1 MSTLPPADNAV
12 ISEVA
17 PDTFVDSSGQQ
28 LTDRQVRGVVTPH
41 VFAVAPELIGQP
53 LARPARRGVAI
64 LIDGF
69 FIAALTSGSLIFL
82 LPMLAYLA
90 WSRWQVGKTG
100 QVAILACTALV
111 LFTSNNWTA
120 SLPSD
125 TTIKRITD
133 STAVSANALRLSQ
146 ADCDASC
153 AQAQLQA
160 VIQQLQKTQL
170 SIAERE
176 EMLSDL
182 LDISQLSA
190 SEKASVMTE
199 AITSLKVGA
208 TVEQM
213 SATVQGSTSSPEP
226 AASITG
232 ASLWQRLQESDHSV
246 LKWVQ
251 GILADL
257 GIGFG
262 WAIGYFTL
270 FIAWNNGQTIGK
282 KLCGIRVVQL
292 DNKPISLW
300 GAFSRQGGYSA
311 GFATGLLGFLQIY
324 WDPNRQ
330 AIQDKLAD
338 TLVLRIKS

>member
-1 MSTLPPADNAV
+1 MSTQPPADNTA

-17 PDTFVDSSGQQ
+17 PDIFVDNNGRQ
-28 LTDRQVRGVVTPH
+28 LTDHQVRGVVTPH

-90 WSRWQVGKTG
+90 WSRWLAAKTG
-100 QVAILACTALV
+100 QVALLACAALV
-111 LFTSNNWTA
+111 LFTTNDWA
-120 SLPSD
+120 PSLPSD
-125 TTIKRITD
+125 TDIKRLTD
-133 STAVSANALRLSQ
+133 STAVAANAMRLSQ
-146 ADCDASC
+146 ADCDARC

-160 VIQQLQKTQL
+160 VIQQLQQTQL

-190 SEKASVMTE
+190 SEKAAVMTE
-199 AITSLKVGA
+199 AITRLNVGVV
-208 TVEQM
+208 VEDLNAAVQ
-213 SATVQGSTSSPEP
+213 SATVAPEP
-226 AASITG
+226 ATPTLG
-232 ASLWQRLQESDHSV
+232 ASLWQKLQQSDHSV
-246 LKWVQ
+246 LKWAQ

-300 GAFSRQGGYSA
+300 GAFGRQGGYSA

-338 TLVLRIKS
+338 TLVLRIKN

>member
-1 MSTLPPADNAV
+1 MSTIPPADNAT

-17 PDTFVDSSGQQ
+17 PDTFVDSSGKQ
-28 LTDRQVRGVVTPH
+28 LTERQVRRVVTPH
-41 VFAVAPELIGQP
+41 VFAVAPELIGKP

-82 LPMLAYLA
+82 LPMLTYLA
-90 WSRWQVGKTG
+90 WSRWQAAKTG

-111 LFTSNNWTA
+111 LFTSHNWTS

-125 TTIKRITD
+125 TAIKRVTD

-146 ADCDASC
+146 ADCDAAC
-153 AQAQLQA
+153 AQKQLQA
-160 VIQQLQKTQL
+160 VVQQLQKTQL

-199 AITSLKVGA
+199 AITSLKIGA

-213 SATVQGSTSSPEP
+213 SATVQGTTTEPEP
-226 AASITG
+226 VTSITR
-232 ASLWQRLQESDHSV
+232 ASLWQRLQKSDHSI

-300 GAFSRQGGYSA
+300 GAFGRQGGYSA
-311 GFATGLLGFLQIY
+311 GIATGLLGFLQVY

-338 TLVLRIKS
+338 TLVIRL